1 MPLRRHLLPIVLS
14 LSLAAPLPVLAD
26 PPDHA
31 PAHGWRKKHDR
42 DDRDDRYYHGRSGK
56 KWDRDYGV
64 RRGRCSAEA
73 VGAVVGGVIGGV
85 VGSNV
90 GRGDGRRIATVLGTV
105 IGAVVGAEIARDIDA
120 VDRACLG
127 HALELSED
135 RHRVAW
141 TNPESGADYLLDPV
155 RSYRADGRDCREFDL
170 YTGGRTLRRSA
181 CTLGDGRWQMR

>member
-1 MPLRRHLLPIVLS
+1 MHVARHLLSALLS
-14 LSLAAPLPVLAD
+14 LGLAAPLPALAD

-42 DDRDDRYYHGRSGK
+42 DDDRYYHGRSGK

-64 RRGRCSAEA
+64 RRGQCSAEA

-105 IGAVVGAEIARDIDA
+105 LGAVVGAEIARDIDD

-141 TNPESGADYLLDPV
+141 TNPQSGADYLLDPV
-155 RSYRADGRDCREFDL
+155 RSYRSEGRDCREFDL
-170 YTGGRTLRRSA
+170 FTGGKTLRRSA